1 MCRRGIEKSPF
12 QAPLGPD
19 SGTKTG
25 AVFWHSKRCR
35 FWSQLAR
42 FLARPAP
49 RFRVPIGFVFGRGV
63 RSIGGY
69 TSGLRQPQVQAL
81 QGSLEQTSA
90 LCGGPARAD
99 RGEPS
104 SSWPDPLTERNP
116 LMGIA
121 VPRRTGAAAR
131 CASEAARSTAK
142 ASRRWKKE
150 QAATVAS
157 SRFRG
162 HLAAPILALKV
173 DLVFQHAGANRAVSN
188 RQHRGC
194 EYGGHEWVAD
204 RGRPAQWNR

>member
-1 MCRRGIEKSPF
+1 MCRRGLEKSPF

-35 FWSQLAR
+35 FWTQLAR
-42 FLARPAP
+42 FLARTAP
-49 RFRVPIGFVFGRGV
+49 RIRVPIGFVFGRGV
-63 RSIGGY
+63 RSIGSY

-104 SSWPDPLTERNP
+104 SSWPDPLTERNA

-121 VPRRTGAAAR
+121 VRRPTGAAAR

-142 ASRRWKKE
+142 ASRRGKKE
-150 QAATVAS
+150 QAASLTPC
-157 SRFRG
+157 RFGGRMATLLLG
-162 HLAAPILALKV
+162 RNRRHVCWSCACRF
-173 DLVFQHAGANRAVSN
+173 LVS
-188 RQHRGC
+188 C
-194 EYGGHEWVAD
+194 
-204 RGRPAQWNR
+204 

>member
-1 MCRRGIEKSPF
+1 MCRRGREKSPF

-35 FWSQLAR
+35 FWSQLAC
-42 FLARPAP
+42 FLARTAP

-63 RSIGGY
+63 RSIGSY

-99 RGEPS
+99 RGEQS
-104 SSWPDPLTERNP
+104 SSWPDPPTERNA

-121 VPRRTGAAAR
+121 VRRPTGAAAR

-142 ASRRWKKE
+142 ASRRGKKE
-150 QAATVAS
+150 QTRFGNFTHDSRRPSRCEVAVVSKPVVAIRALPSRTKAGLLPSVTVLRALRKHQQ
-157 SRFRG
+157 SRF
-162 HLAAPILALKV
+162 
-173 DLVFQHAGANRAVSN
+173 
-188 RQHRGC
+188 
-194 EYGGHEWVAD
+194 
-204 RGRPAQWNR
+204 